1 MQSTVRL
8 RLLPSV
14 VVVGIALLVHHR
26 KRGEEENQKAAS
38 ALISG
43 MEWSFIEKE
52 CRKKAFSNF
61 YKSSSLCRR
70 SLRSG
75 VPDLVFSRLG
85 LAEIFK
91 LLCVTDVTTNL
102 SWPVEL
108 ARARICRGSRTLYHM
123 TLLNSFPN
131 QRPRTFLSSLMG
143 YLSTASLS
151 VCLAFASS

>member
-52 CRKKAFSNF
+52 CRKKAFLLIPINHTLFAADLFDPEFRTWFFSLGPRRNF
-61 YKSSSLCRR
+61 Q
-70 SLRSG
+70 
-75 VPDLVFSRLG
+75 
-85 LAEIFK
+85 
-91 LLCVTDVTTNL
+91 TT
-102 SWPVEL
+102 
-108 ARARICRGSRTLYHM
+108 
-123 TLLNSFPN
+123 
-131 QRPRTFLSSLMG
+131 
-143 YLSTASLS
+143 
-151 VCLAFASS
+151 VCH